1 MLRRTFS
8 LSVLLT
14 LVAAAMASLQ
24 AIASYGGGQNQI
36 DEFGKRQGYWVIN
49 GFMSNDRSYAPDETV
64 EEGLYR
70 DDRREGVWKKYWPGG
85 KLRSQIQYLGGRPHG
100 VYTLYYENGN
110 TEETGTWVVNKN
122 IGEFRRFHPNG
133 NPQQFFV
140 FNESGKRNGV
150 QKYFHENGLT
160 ELEVVLV
167 NGQENGT
174 SKRYDDRGTLVEEK
188 RFEKGIMLP
197 GSLVVHS
204 SQIAKKEVPTIDP
217 YDGEVGKSSKTAV
230 DKPNAA
236 ESFKPNGF
244 NTLYNKNGD
253 ITQTGEFFKGRLM
266 NGKIFKYNND
276 GILVRIEIYKN
287 GRFVGTGV
295 IPEADL

>member
-8 LSVLLT
+8 LSFLIT
-14 LVAAAMASLQ
+14 LVAAAMTSLQ
-24 AIASYGGGQNQI
+24 ATASCGGGQNQI
-36 DEFGKRQGYWVIN
+36 DELGNRQGYWVIN

-70 DDRREGVWKKYWPGG
+70 DNRREGVWKKYWPGG

-100 VYTLYYENGN
+100 VYTLYYDNGN
-110 TEETGTWVVNKN
+110 TEESGTWVNNKN
-122 IGEFRRFHPNG
+122 IGEFRRFHSNG
-133 NPQQFFV
+133 KPQQFFV

-167 NGQENGT
+167 NGQESGT
-174 SKRYDDRGTLVEEK
+174 SKRYDERGTLVEEK
-188 RFEKGIMLP
+188 RFEKGIMVP
-197 GSLVVHS
+197 GSLVVYS
-204 SQIAKKEVPTIDP
+204 NQTAKEEVPTTDP
-217 YDGEVGKSSKTAV
+217 YDEEVGKSSKAPV

-266 NGKIFKYNND
+266 NGKIFKYNSD

-287 GRFVGTGV
+287 GRLAGTGV

>member
-1 MLRRTFS
+1 MFRRTLSF
-8 LSVLLT
+8 SVLLT
-14 LVAAAMASLQ
+14 LVVAAMASLQ
-24 AIASYGGGQNQI
+24 VAASSGGGPNQI
-36 DEFGKRQGYWVIN
+36 DELGQRQGYWVIN

-70 DDRREGVWKKYWPGG
+70 DNRREGVWKKYWPGG

-100 VYTLYYENGN
+100 AYSLYYENGN
-110 TEETGTWVVNKN
+110 TEESGTWVNNKN

-133 NPQQFFV
+133 QPQQHFV

-160 ELEVVLV
+160 ELEVMLV
-167 NGQENGT
+167 NGQENGV
-174 SKRYDDRGTLVEEK
+174 SKRYNEQGALVEEK
-188 RFEKGIMLP
+188 RFEKGIMVP
-197 GSLVVHS
+197 GSMVVHS
-204 SQIAKKEVPTIDP
+204 NQIAKKEVPVTDP
-217 YDGEVGKSSKTAV
+217 YDAEVGKSSTAAV

-253 ITQTGEFFKGRLM
+253 ITQTGEFSKGRLM
-266 NGKIFKYNND
+266 NGKMFKYNSD

-295 IPEADL
+295 IPEAEL